1 MNNKCHIVRDLLPSY
16 IDDLCSKESRQFIE
30 EHVASCHTCR
40 DVLHTMEHDVD
51 VSDGIEQMKRLEA
64 KKPFKKVAAFF
75 NTQRRLTK
83 YILITALISLGLG
96 ICFLANSMV
105 KQNEY
110 KNEVNKL
117 EMVDHEKEVIMKD
130 VFHVLGASSEVTKQ
144 EEEQLL
150 KVFEK
155 YKEKLHLLAVFPT
168 ADVEDWVKENSSVKK
183 EPTTI
188 YPIEY
193 NKAVAVI
200 GNEGVIGQ
208 NKQIFPS
215 QYDLG
220 TVVMAN
226 SKWVIQ
232 YEYKSSYEK
241 TVERHHQ
248 FKYYGPSVWNFFQ
261 LPILLFA
268 IFSVL
273 LIVWLFLK
281 KHNNHI
287 KDVMG

>member
-30 EHVASCHTCR
+30 EHVASCSTCR
-40 DVLHTMEHDVD
+40 NVLHTMEHNVE
-51 VSDGIEQMKRLEA
+51 VSEGIEQTKRLEA
-64 KKPFKKVAAFF
+64 KKPFKKVAEFF
-75 NTQRRLTK
+75 NAQRRLTK

-105 KQNEY
+105 KLNEY

-117 EMVDHEKEVIMKD
+117 EMVDHEKEDIMKD
-130 VFHVLGASSEVTKQ
+130 VFHVLGASSEVTEQ

-155 YKEKLHLLAVFPT
+155 YKEKLHLLAVFPA
-168 ADVEDWVKENSSVKK
+168 ADVEDWVKENPSVKK

-193 NKAVAVI
+193 NKAAAVI
-200 GNEGVIGQ
+200 GSEGIFGR
-208 NKQIFPS
+208 NKQIIPS

-220 TVVMAN
+220 TVAMAN

-248 FKYYGPSVWNFFQ
+248 LKYYGQSVWSFFQ

-281 KHNNHI
+281 KHNKHL

>member
-16 IDDLCSKESRQFIE
+16 IDDLCSNESRQFIE
-30 EHVASCHTCR
+30 EHVASCHVCR
-40 DVLHTMEHDVD
+40 DVLHTMENDVE
-51 VSDGIEQMKRLEA
+51 VSDGIEQKKRLEA

-75 NTQRRLTK
+75 NAQRRLTK

-105 KQNEY
+105 KQKEY
-110 KNEVNKL
+110 KAEVTKL
-117 EMVDHEKEVIMKD
+117 EMVEQEKADIMED
-130 VFHVLGASSEVTKQ
+130 VFHILGSSNEVTKL

-150 KVFEK
+150 EVFNK
-155 YKEKLHLLAVFPT
+155 YKEKLHLLAIFPA
-168 ADVEDWVKENSSVKK
+168 ADLGDWVKENPSVRK

-188 YPIEY
+188 FPIEY
-193 NKAVAVI
+193 HKAVSVI
-200 GNEGVIGQ
+200 GSEGIIGA
-208 NKQIFPS
+208 NKQIISS

-248 FKYYGPSVWNFFQ
+248 FKYYGPSVWSFFQ

-273 LIVWLFLK
+273 LIVWLILK

>member
-1 MNNKCHIVRDLLPSY
+1 MNNKCHIVSDLLPSY

-30 EHVASCHTCR
+30 EHIALCSTCR
-40 DVLHTMEHDVD
+40 DVLHTMRNNVEI
-51 VSDGIEQMKRLEA
+51 SEGIEQTKRLEA
-64 KKPFKKVAAFF
+64 KKPFKKVAEFF
-75 NTQRRLTK
+75 NAQRRLTK

-96 ICFLANSMV
+96 ICSLANSVV

-117 EMVDHEKEVIMKD
+117 EMVDHEKEDIMKD

-168 ADVEDWVKENSSVKK
+168 ADVEDWVKENPSVKK

-193 NKAVAVI
+193 NKAAAVI

-248 FKYYGPSVWNFFQ
+248 FKYYGPSIWSFFQ

-281 KHNNHI
+281 KHNKQLKNVI
-287 KDVMG
+287 G